1 MDYHNDNDN
10 MNFAFA
16 ATNDYDGFPNGY
28 KLDSFP
34 HPASCDNTATTT
46 AAGTTDNSKA
56 NLATDE
62 AVMQDTASVTI
73 QMMTVANDELEH
85 ELSVTKTTVKR
96 ILTEL
101 VALQSVTDDV
111 YAQWT
116 PMQVAEHKEAH
127 RLNELQTDVHGSV
140 GMALPLRS

>member
-1 MDYHNDNDN
+1 MKNHNDNDN

-16 ATNDYDGFPNGY
+16 ATNDYDGLPNGY
-28 KLDSFP
+28 DLDSFP
-34 HPASCDNTATTT
+34 RPTSCNNTATTT
-46 AAGTTDNSKA
+46 ATSTTDNIKT
-56 NLATDE
+56 NFATDE
-62 AVMQDTASVTI
+62 AGMQDTASVTM

-85 ELSVTKTTVKR
+85 ELSVTKSTVKR
-96 ILTEL
+96 ILKEL

-116 PMQVAEHKEAH
+116 PMQQAEHQEAD
-127 RLNELQTDVHGSV
+127 RLNELQTDVDGSV